1 MDPNSKVTV
10 RTLPEHVNELE
21 SCNKE
26 ITSGSALSHQKKP
39 VLSERKASSE
49 RLLGPTA
56 EQIAY
61 KENFGE
67 LVLHG
72 VLYNSPAG
80 GKNDDTVTLESF
92 KRAVISLLHMH
103 ESHQENAVDT
113 LLDILEVRVETYTRK
128 ASVMGSN
135 GSKEF
140 QTTRLMVEVLKL
152 LAENENLGLGKVSYA
167 KIKDALPAL
176 ESQAKVEYEVRND
189 KIKGLHTVIVEPKM

>member
-1 MDPNSKVTV
+1 MDPSSRLGKSLNY
-10 RTLPEHVNELE
+10 VNELDSRNGE
-21 SCNKE
+21 
-26 ITSGSALSHQKKP
+26 TVSGSMPSNQKVP
-39 VLSERKASSE
+39 VLSKREINAE
-49 RLLGPTA
+49 RLLEPTA

-72 VLYNSPAG
+72 VLYNSRAG
-80 GKNDDTVTLESF
+80 ERNNETVTLESF

-103 ESHQENAVDT
+103 ESEQENAADT
-113 LLDILEVRVETYTRK
+113 LLGILTARVESYTRK

-140 QTTRLMVEVLKL
+140 QTTRLMVGVLKL
-152 LAENENLGLGKVSYA
+152 LVESENLGLGKVSHA
-167 KIKDALPAL
+167 KIKDALTAL

>member
-1 MDPNSKVTV
+1 MDPSSRLGN
-10 RTLPEHVNELE
+10 LPKYVNELDP
-21 SCNKE
+21 CNGE
-26 ITSGSALSHQKKP
+26 MASGSMPPNQKAP
-39 VLSERKASSE
+39 VLSKREANTE
-49 RLLGPTA
+49 RLLEPTA

-72 VLYNSPAG
+72 VLYNSRAG
-80 GKNDDTVTLESF
+80 ERNNETVTLESF
-92 KRAVISLLHMH
+92 KRAAISVLHMH
-103 ESHQENAVDT
+103 ESEQENAVDT
-113 LLDILEVRVETYTRK
+113 LLGILEVRVESYTRK

-152 LAENENLGLGKVSYA
+152 LADNENPELNKVSQA

-176 ESQAKVEYEVRND
+176 EKQAKVEYEVRND
-189 KIKGLHTVIVEPKM
+189 KINGLHTVVVEPKI

>member
-1 MDPNSKVTV
+1 MDPSSRLGNSSKY
-10 RTLPEHVNELE
+10 VNELDSRNGE
-21 SCNKE
+21 
-26 ITSGSALSHQKKP
+26 TASGSMPSNQKAPILSKRET
-39 VLSERKASSE
+39 STE
-49 RLLGPTA
+49 RLFEPTA

-72 VLYNSPAG
+72 VLYNSRAG
-80 GKNDDTVTLESF
+80 ERNNEAVTLESF

-103 ESHQENAVDT
+103 ESEQENAADT
-113 LLDILEVRVETYTRK
+113 LLRILKARVESYTVK
-128 ASVMGSN
+128 ASVMGSK

-140 QTTRLMVEVLKL
+140 QTTRLMVGALKL
-152 LAENENLGLGKVSYA
+152 LAESENLGLGKVSHA

>member
-1 MDPNSKVTV
+1 MDPSSRLGN
-10 RTLPEHVNELE
+10 LPKYVNELDSRNGE
-21 SCNKE
+21 
-26 ITSGSALSHQKKP
+26 TASGSMPPNQKAPILSKR
-39 VLSERKASSE
+39 ETNTE
-49 RLLGPTA
+49 RLLEPTA

-72 VLYNSPAG
+72 VLYNSRAG
-80 GKNDDTVTLESF
+80 ERNNETVTLESF

-103 ESHQENAVDT
+103 ESEQENAADT
-113 LLDILEVRVETYTRK
+113 LLGILEVRVETYTRK

-176 ESQAKVEYEVRND
+176 ESQARVEYELRND

>member
-1 MDPNSKVTV
+1 MDPSSRLGKSSNY
-10 RTLPEHVNELE
+10 VNELDSRNGE
-21 SCNKE
+21 
-26 ITSGSALSHQKKP
+26 TVSGSMPSNQKVP
-39 VLSERKASSE
+39 VLSKREINAE
-49 RLLGPTA
+49 RLLEPTA

-72 VLYNSPAG
+72 VLYNSRAG
-80 GKNDDTVTLESF
+80 ERNNETVTLESF
-92 KRAVISLLHMH
+92 KRAVISLLHMQ
-103 ESHQENAVDT
+103 ESEQENAADT
-113 LLDILEVRVETYTRK
+113 LLGILTARVESYTRK

-140 QTTRLMVEVLKL
+140 QTTRLMVGVLKL
-152 LAENENLGLGKVSYA
+152 LVESENLGLGKVSHT

-189 KIKGLHTVIVEPKM
+189 KIKGLHTVIAEPKM

>member
-1 MDPNSKVTV
+1 MDPSSRLGKSSNY
-10 RTLPEHVNELE
+10 VNELDSRNGE
-21 SCNKE
+21 
-26 ITSGSALSHQKKP
+26 TVSGSMPSNQKVP
-39 VLSERKASSE
+39 VLSKREINAE
-49 RLLGPTA
+49 RLLEPTA

-72 VLYNSPAG
+72 VLYNSRAG
-80 GKNDDTVTLESF
+80 ERNNETVTLESF

-103 ESHQENAVDT
+103 ESEQENAADT
-113 LLDILEVRVETYTRK
+113 LLGILTARVESYTRK

-140 QTTRLMVEVLKL
+140 QTTRLMVGVLKL
-152 LAENENLGLGKVSYA
+152 LVESENLGLGKVSHT

>member
-1 MDPNSKVTV
+1 MDPSSRLGKSLNY
-10 RTLPEHVNELE
+10 VNELDSRNGE
-21 SCNKE
+21 
-26 ITSGSALSHQKKP
+26 TVSGSMPSNQKVP
-39 VLSERKASSE
+39 VLSKREINAE
-49 RLLGPTA
+49 RLLEPTA

-72 VLYNSPAG
+72 VLYNSRAG
-80 GKNDDTVTLESF
+80 ERNNETVTLESF

-103 ESHQENAVDT
+103 ESEQENAADT
-113 LLDILEVRVETYTRK
+113 LLGILTARVESYTRK

-140 QTTRLMVEVLKL
+140 QTTRLMVGVLKL
-152 LAENENLGLGKVSYA
+152 LVESENLGLGKVSHT